1 MNFANADTLAP
12 IMKMRRSE
20 TARAW
25 GIVCSQHP
33 IPNINEEQLDPNTT
47 SLETFGRLEKRGCC
61 DSLL

>member
-25 GIVCSQHP
+25 GIVCSHQP
-33 IPNINEEQLDPNTT
+33 IPKINEEKLDPNKTT
-47 SLETFGRLEKRGCC
+47 LRNIQQVGKARL
-61 DSLL
+61 L